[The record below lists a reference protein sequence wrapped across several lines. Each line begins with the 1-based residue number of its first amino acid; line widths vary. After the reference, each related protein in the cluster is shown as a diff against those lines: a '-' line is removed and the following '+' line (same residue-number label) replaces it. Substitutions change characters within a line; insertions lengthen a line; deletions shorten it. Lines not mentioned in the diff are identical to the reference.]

1 MTEMEA
7 AESNFKCKDQSLKI
21 RSYDQLNGRDS
32 WFLAKD
38 QMICKVTNVILLNTN
53 QELSVTTYSFQ
64 RAKSYFTEPIDSKL
78 LGICVLDKNSK
89 SREKTISIDDLEK
102 KYVAIMDVN
111 DIILIIN
118 FILLFFFFRL
128 YVIET
133 IYFTWIPA

>member
-1 MTEMEA
+1 MEA

-21 RSYDQLNGRDS
+21 RSFDQLNGRDS

-38 QMICKVTNVILLNTN
+38 QMICKVTNVNLLKTN

-78 LGICVLDKNSK
+78 LGICVLNKNSK

-111 DIILIIN
+111 DIILIPLLHKLSFNNIN
-118 FILLFFFFRL
+118 
-128 YVIET
+128 
-133 IYFTWIPA
+133 